1 MLFNVIQNISICC
14 VFLGISFPLGYREGP
29 DRSLSQTERHSFP
42 AVTNT
47 YKLDAHNDKDCDND
61 NDNDD
66 DNDNDN
72 DNLCLFHLETIE
84 GSHKHKND
92 F

>member
-1 MLFNVIQNISICC
+1 MLFNVIENISICC

-47 YKLDAHNDKDCDND
+47 YKLDAHNDND
-61 NDNDD
+61 NDNAMTMTMTMTMIM
-66 DNDNDN
+66 
-72 DNLCLFHLETIE
+72 TIQRLLPIL
-84 GSHKHKND
+84 
-92 F
+92 

>member
-1 MLFNVIQNISICC
+1 MLFNVIENISICC

-47 YKLDAHNDKDCDND
+47 YKLDAHND
-61 NDNDD
+61 
-66 DNDNDN
+66 NDNDN
-72 DNLCLFHLETIE
+72 DNPEAPTYFMNFVSVSARNYRKI
-84 GSHKHKND
+84 G
-92 F
+92 